1 MTSFFDT
8 VSQLTHLTPEGK
20 DALASVLTLKEAGR
34 GEVLLNV
41 DSVCN
46 YVFYIESGLTRTFY
60 YKDGKDVTDWISTE
74 GTFAVSIVSFIT
86 RQPDRRGIEALENCR
101 LYALHYADLEKLYSR
116 HHDIERLGRLLV
128 SMGLIQLQKR
138 FDDLH
143 FATAKERY
151 IQILNET
158 PTLVQRVPLGILAS
172 FLGIT
177 QETLSRIRSQAH
189 IHFLTIV
196 KALAKRRR

>member
-8 VSQLTHLTPEGK
+8 VSQLTHLTPEGR
-20 DALASVLTLKEAGR
+20 DALASVLKLKEINR

-41 DSVCN
+41 DTVCN
-46 YVFYIESGLTRTFY
+46 HVFYIESGLTRTFY
-60 YKDGKDVTDWISTE
+60 YKDGRDVTDWISTE
-74 GTFAVSIVSFIT
+74 GTFACSIVSFIT

-101 LYALHYADLEKLYSR
+101 IYSVHYNDLEKLYAKY
-116 HHDIERLGRLLV
+116 HDIERLGRMLV
-128 SMGLIQLQKR
+128 STGLVQLQKR

-143 FATAKERY
+143 FATARERY
-151 IQILNET
+151 MQILTET
-158 PTLVQRVPLGILAS
+158 PSLVQRVPLGILAS

-189 IHFLTIV
+189 VTF
-196 KALAKRRR
+196 